1 MKKLGILGC
10 GWLGT
15 KLASKLNSHKW
26 NVKVSKTSTEGVV
39 ELRKR
44 GIDSYLVDLSENSI
58 KGDLEFFDNL
68 DKLLISIPPKRD
80 KIDNLSKKID
90 YLINFLKSKTNIKI
104 VFLSSISVYG
114 KRDGVFNEESILSP
128 DTDSSSN
135 LVMSE
140 KIIQKSAIP
149 SIIIRLGGLVGED
162 RNPIFNLNKK
172 VITNPEGLINF
183 IHQIDAVNGIF
194 KLLSIKQAEGVYN
207 LVCPHHPKRKDY
219 YLKMAEKYS
228 LSLPKFTE
236 DDPTIIRLIE
246 AKKIKTITGF
256 NYQVNNLLV

>member
-80 KIDNLSKKID
+80 SIGNFSKKI
-90 YLINFLKSKTNIKI
+90 NFLLNYLKSKSNIKI
-104 VFLSSISVYG
+104 IYLLIFFLYCSYFSNTAIYSPYRRRRT
-114 KRDGVFNEESILSP
+114 KAMAILAG
-128 DTDSSSN
+128 
-135 LVMSE
+135 LF
-140 KIIQKSAIP
+140 SA
-149 SIIIRLGGLVGED
+149 
-162 RNPIFNLNKK
+162 
-172 VITNPEGLINF
+172 
-183 IHQIDAVNGIF
+183 
-194 KLLSIKQAEGVYN
+194 
-207 LVCPHHPKRKDY
+207 
-219 YLKMAEKYS
+219 
-228 LSLPKFTE
+228 
-236 DDPTIIRLIE
+236 
-246 AKKIKTITGF
+246 
-256 NYQVNNLLV
+256 